1 MSTQPSTFRQLIRW
15 DAQLMAEDAAQRG
28 WTIAEFAR
36 NAGVVDMTVLRFLR
50 GERQTPATAK
60 KLAKALRRSVGR
72 YLISSRRV
80 A

>member
-1 MSTQPSTFRQLIRW
+1 
-15 DAQLMAEDAAQRG
+15 MAEDAARNG

-36 NAGVVDMTVLRFLR
+36 KAGVVDMTVLRFLR

-60 KLAKALRRSVGR
+60 KLAKALRRSIDR
-72 YLISSRRV
+72 YLIASRRV